1 MSDEWFGAYDG
12 QSTDDLLALGGTY
25 RIDSLVAAFEEA
37 LQQQAAARPLSREE
51 RYVLAIEA
59 LEREV
64 NNGGYG
70 QFFLNASHEFI
81 DVIEQALLAIDCPT
95 AAAITREAIA
105 ALGIEGDVTG
115 ERAEA
120 VVLSDDA
127 AIREA
132 LERCD
137 DRFHGRD
144 EPIADRLF
152 AWIKRHRSS
161 VRIGR
166 AS

>member
-1 MSDEWFGAYDG
+1 MSEEWFGAYDG

-25 RIDSLVAAFEEA
+25 RIDSLVAAFAEA
-37 LQQQAAARPLSREE
+37 IQQQAAARPLSSEE

-64 NNGGYG
+64 NSGGYG
-70 QFFLNASHEFI
+70 QFLLSASHELL
-81 DVIEQALLAIDCPT
+81 DVIGPALLAIDCPKV
-95 AAAITREAIA
+95 AAITREAIA

-115 ERAEA
+115 ERAE
-120 VVLSDDA
+120 VIVLSDDD

-137 DRFHGRD
+137 GRFSEHD